1 MSGEPPLKA
10 QCLPFSQIPH
20 TSRLFL
26 DFLSG
31 APALKPFFPRDVN
44 FSQWVKDEA
53 GKIHYDSTRRQKVAE
68 ILDRQNKGWG
78 ASSKTLENISRLK
91 SGAMAVVTGQQV
103 GLFGGPHYS
112 ILKALSAV
120 KLAEEAKQAGVDA
133 VPVFWL
139 ATQDHDLDEIQ
150 NIFLPGA
157 EASLQKITAT
167 SHGVPESP
175 VGAISLGPEIE
186 EVVKTAELLL
196 GESEVTTF
204 LRESYSPDATYGSAF
219 ARLFTKLFD
228 EWGVILLDAL
238 DPELNEVA
246 KPLYTEVIER
256 SAELEQALLARDRE
270 LEAAGYHQQVKV
282 TPSSTLLFALK
293 DGARVPIQRDSSA
306 PPNFLIADE
315 KISQPELLQR
325 ISSHPEQF
333 SANVL
338 LRPVVQD
345 HLLPTLAYTGG
356 SAEVAY
362 FAQAAVVYQALLN
375 RVTPIIPRFSAT
387 IVETKAN
394 GLLERYNLALTD
406 LFQNPDKVREHLA
419 GQALP
424 QELQSAFDAANASL
438 GKSFATIRESL
449 TRLDKTLVDA
459 AENAESKIRHQLE
472 SLQAKAAR
480 AELRQSEVLDRHANA
495 LTNGLYPNKVLQ
507 EREIAGIYFVARYGR
522 DFLKDVYQNIHV
534 DCFDHQVLTL

>member
-1 MSGEPPLKA
+1 MKA

-31 APALKPFFPRDVN
+31 APGVTPFFPRDVH
-44 FSQWVKDEA
+44 FSQWIKDEA
-53 GKIHYDSTRRQKVAE
+53 GKIQYDSARRQKIAE

-78 ASSKTLENISRLK
+78 SSSGTLENISRLK

-103 GLFGGPHYS
+103 GLFGGPLFS

-120 KLAEEAKQAGVDA
+120 KLAEAATQAGVDT

-150 NIFLPGA
+150 SISLPGA
-157 EASLQKITAT
+157 EASLQKVTAT
-167 SHGVPESP
+167 SHGIPGSP
-175 VGAISLGPEIE
+175 VATVPLGPEIE
-186 EVVKTAELLL
+186 ETLKATEQLL

-204 LRESYSPDATYGSAF
+204 LRESYTPEATYGSAF

-228 EWGVILLDAL
+228 EWGVILLDAA
-238 DPELNEVA
+238 DPELNAVA
-246 KPLYTEVIER
+246 EPIYREVIER
-256 SAELEQALLARDRE
+256 SVKLEESLMGRDRE

-282 TPSSTLLFALK
+282 APSSTLLFGLK
-293 DGARVPIQRDSSA
+293 NSARVPIQRDGSN
-306 PPNFLIADE
+306 PPNFLLGDE
-315 KISQPELLQR
+315 KVSQVDLLQK
-325 ISSHPEQF
+325 ISSHPEEF
-333 SANVL
+333 SGNAL

-345 HLLPTLAYTGG
+345 YLLPTLAYTGG

-362 FAQAAVVYQALLN
+362 FAQAAVVYKALLN

-387 IVETKAN
+387 IIDTKAN
-394 GLLERYNLALTD
+394 GLLERYSLTLID
-406 LFQNPDKVREHLA
+406 VFQNPDKVREHLA

-424 QELQSAFDAANASL
+424 QELQSAFDAANNNL
-438 GKSFATIRESL
+438 EKSFATIRESL

-480 AELRQSEVLDRHANA
+480 AELRQSEVLDRHAKA

-507 EREIAGIYFVARYGR
+507 EREIAGVYFLARYGK
-522 DFLKDVYQNIHV
+522 DFLKNVYQNIHV